1 MSYNDAISSGSAG
14 SGGQGTARFFDT
26 IELLRAVVQRPAG
39 AFAAAV
45 FSWNRVNMSEQKK
58 GWEVPG
64 SSAQARSHKK
74 RKKWSRTL
82 LRKAAPVLIKGI
94 YLAIVHSSRSQRV
107 VGADHAERQL
117 AGGQPFLPCYWH
129 QQSVF
134 CIGYLLELQR
144 RGLNL
149 GFLVSPSED
158 GAIGAKVFES
168 VGARAIRG
176 SSTRTGAQALRDIY
190 LAVKQEGLSI
200 ATTPEGPRG
209 PAFEFKQGW
218 IMLAQLTGAPLLP
231 LAYACDRAW
240 RFKSW
245 DRFFVPKPFARIV
258 VAVGE
263 PREVPK
269 RLGAEEMAVLQ
280 EEMTDR
286 MNALGKIAKA
296 ALDESCDMCR

>member
-1 MSYNDAISSGSAG
+1 MNRSGQENG
-14 SGGQGTARFFDT
+14 HGDT
-26 IELLRAVVQRPAG
+26 STVV
-39 AFAAAV
+39 
-45 FSWNRVNMSEQKK
+45 K
-58 GWEVPG
+58 
-64 SSAQARSHKK
+64 ARSRKK

-82 LRKAAPVLIKGI
+82 LRKIAPGLIKGI
-94 YLAIVHSSRSQRV
+94 YLTIVHSARSQRV
-107 VGADHAERQL
+107 IGAVHAERLL
-117 AGGQPFLPCYWH
+117 AGGRPFLPCYWH

-168 VGARAIRG
+168 VGARALRG

-190 LAVKQEGLSI
+190 QAVKQDGLSI
-200 ATTPEGPRG
+200 ATTPDGPRG

-240 RFKSW
+240 RFNSW

-269 RLGAEEMAVLQ
+269 RLST
-280 EEMTDR
+280 EEMTALQAEMAGR
-286 MNALGKIAKA
+286 LNALAGKARA
-296 ALDESCDMCR
+296 ALDEQ

>member
-1 MSYNDAISSGSAG
+1 M
-14 SGGQGTARFFDT
+14 
-26 IELLRAVVQRPAG
+26 
-39 AFAAAV
+39 
-45 FSWNRVNMSEQKK
+45 NMSEKK
-58 GWEVPG
+58 SGDDDTI
-64 SSAQARSHKK
+64 SAVKARSRKK

-82 LRKAAPVLIKGI
+82 LRRAAPTLIKGI
-94 YLAIVHSSRSQRV
+94 YLTIVHCARSQRV
-107 VGADHAERQL
+107 IGAEHAERLL
-117 AGGQPFLPCYWH
+117 ARGRPFLPCYWH
-129 QQSVF
+129 QQSIF

-168 VGARAIRG
+168 VGARALRG

-190 LAVKQEGLSI
+190 QAVKQEGLSI
-200 ATTPEGPRG
+200 ATTPDGPRG

-231 LAYACDRAW
+231 LAYASDRAW
-240 RFKSW
+240 QFNSW
-245 DRFFVPKPFARIV
+245 DRFFVPRPFARIV

-269 RLGAEEMAVLQ
+269 RLST
-280 EEMTDR
+280 EEMTALQAEMAGR
-286 MNALGKIAKA
+286 LNALAETARA
-296 ALDESCDMCR
+296 ALEAR